1 MRRSRNSGPDPL
13 ECRRLCVVLTTVAIN
28 VVGVAL
34 LTQAPW
40 SDWKTG
46 VALNIIDNLLLG
58 GFVLLGR
65 DWMLGRLMLFG
76 LVVGLAEL
84 PADAWLVDYTRTL
97 DYSIGGGPMLW
108 RSPAWMP
115 PAWEVVAVQF
125 GYLGLRLRERFGA
138 VGLLAIGL
146 LGAINIPYYEEMARR
161 INWWSYR
168 GCRMISDTPYYI
180 IVGEFGIA
188 VALALLASQLREGSW
203 KTALWLGVAGG
214 VAIFICYAAAYAVTD
229 GF

>member
-1 MRRSRNSGPDPL
+1 MRVSRNSGQDPL
-13 ECRRLCVVLTTVAIN
+13 DGGRLGVVLTTVVIN
-28 VVGVAL
+28 IVAVAL

-46 VALNIIDNLLLG
+46 VGLNIIDNLLLG
-58 GFVLLGR
+58 GFVLLRR
-65 DWMLGRLMLFG
+65 DWMLGRLMVFG
-76 LVVGLAEL
+76 VMVGLAEL
-84 PADAWLVDYTRTL
+84 LADAWLVDYTRTL

-108 RSPAWMP
+108 RSPVWMP

-168 GCRMISDTPYYI
+168 GCRMISGTPYYI

-188 VALALLASQLREGSW
+188 VALALLASRLREGSW
-203 KTALWLGVAGG
+203 KTALWLGLAGG
-214 VAIFICYAAAYAVTD
+214 VAIFICYASAFAITD